1 MEEKIT
7 LYEDCRCQN
16 SEKHLLEELITSNV
30 KKSPVLDIG
39 CGNGN
44 ILYSL
49 KDNFDA
55 EGIDPSKIA
64 VGLAKMRNLNVSVN
78 TIKSFQPKRKY
89 GTIIMIGVL
98 SMLPDFSGDLRRVS
112 GLLREDGELLVTVPN
127 ATCLKHILGIIKE
140 REVHTYTPSY
150 FGFKKFIRKHGF
162 RIKKSF
168 GCGRL
173 KRFPFFSSVILYI
186 LEKR

>member
-7 LYEDCRCQN
+7 LYENCKGPH
-16 SEKHLLEELITSNV
+16 SKKHLLDALIVPNV

-39 CGNGN
+39 CGNGS

-49 KDNFDA
+49 KENFDV
-55 EGIDPSKIA
+55 EGFDPSKIA

-78 TIKSFQPKRKY
+78 TIKSFQPKKKY

-98 SMLPDFSGDLRRVS
+98 HMLPDFSSDLRRVTR
-112 GLLREDGELLVTVPN
+112 LLREDGELLLTIPN
-127 ATCLKHILGIIKE
+127 STCLKYILGIIKK
-140 REVHTYTPSY
+140 REVHTYFPSY
-150 FGFKKFIRKHGF
+150 FGFKKFIREHGF
-162 RIKKSF
+162 KIKKSF

-186 LEKR
+186 LEKE